1 LVRLLTSL
9 FSALGTPLVAAAV
22 VCVGVLVLWSRT
34 DRTTACGLIVACLV
48 IPLNALLKLLSGPTP
63 LWSATHHTGHN
74 FPSGH
79 VAFVTSVVGYLGWVA
94 FRRQQSAVAA
104 LALLVVLGMGPA
116 RVLVG
121 AHLVSDVAAGY
132 LAGAAVLVLAVAAAR
147 TDTPSVQQSSPPA
160 QARTL

>member
-1 LVRLLTSL
+1 VRHYTSL
-9 FSALGTPLVAAAV
+9 FSSLGTPAIAT
-22 VCVGVLVLWSRT
+22 GLVLPALLLVLLRT
-34 DRTTACGLIVACLV
+34 DRRTAWGLVVACLV

-94 FRRQQSAVAA
+94 FRRQQPAVAA

-121 AHLVSDVAAGY
+121 AHLVSDVIAGY
-132 LAGAAVLVLAVAAAR
+132 LVGAAVLVLALAAGR
-147 TDTPSVQQSSPPA
+147 IETPSVQRSSPLT
-160 QARTL
+160 QGRTL

>member
-1 LVRLLTSL
+1 
-9 FSALGTPLVAAAV
+9 
-22 VCVGVLVLWSRT
+22 
-34 DRTTACGLIVACLV
+34 V

-63 LWSATHHTGHN
+63 LWSGTYHAGLN

-94 FRRQQSAVAA
+94 LRRQQPAVAA

-121 AHLVSDVAAGY
+121 AHLVSDVIAGY
-132 LAGAAVLVLAVAAAR
+132 LVGAAVLVLALAAGR
-147 TDTPSVQQSSPPA
+147 IETPSVQRSWVIVKCCG
-160 QARTL
+160 LGGEE